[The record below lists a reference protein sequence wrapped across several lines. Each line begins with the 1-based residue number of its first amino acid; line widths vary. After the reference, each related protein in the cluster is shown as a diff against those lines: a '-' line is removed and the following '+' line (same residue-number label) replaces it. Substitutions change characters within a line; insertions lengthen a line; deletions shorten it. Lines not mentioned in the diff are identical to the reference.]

1 MEENDIYELEFLSE
15 RLRDVKNEIQ
25 TWQEDEDFFE
35 GDQNYQRLLEE
46 KNDLQR
52 QIDEYVNFE

>member
-1 MEENDIYELEFLSE
+1 MEENDIYELEFLSG